1 LKLYKTES
9 KTWLKIIDAIR
20 RWRGI
25 PLECNLAPYQFILT
39 CIHGI
44 GLADKSDKQLQEISK
59 NLRQKTR
66 ATSTNEELQATA
78 YALVAEAC
86 RRILRLSP
94 FDNQILAGIAMHQG
108 KLVELPTGE
117 GKTLVAVF
125 TAYLNALSGQGVHVF
140 TANDYLARRDAAWMG
155 PVYSFLGLSVG
166 VIQESMSIAERQ
178 QAYDSDITYVT
189 AREAGFDYLRDHLAL
204 ESKWTVHRPFHLAII
219 DEADFILIDEARIPM
234 VIAGEADLPACDHY
248 ALARQVETLE
258 PGLDFAVTEN
268 RRNVYL
274 SERGIQ
280 RLETLLECGNLFI
293 ESNRL
298 LLTGINLAL
307 HARVLLHRDIDYIV
321 RNGRIELV
329 DEFTGRLAERRR
341 WPDGIQPAVEAKENL
356 VIQPQGH
363 VLGSIALQHFVKL
376 YPRLCG
382 MTATAQAAA
391 DEFFERYG
399 LKTVVIPPH
408 RPCIRIDHPD
418 MVFANKQAKYQAL
431 MEEIC
436 RVHAG
441 GRPILVGTATIR
453 ESELIAGKLAEQGI
467 ACQVLNAKND
477 EKEAGVI
484 ALAGALSAVT
494 ISTNMAGR
502 GTDIRLGGA
511 DDRDHAAVA
520 VRGGLYVIGCN
531 RHESRRIDFQL
542 RGRSGRQGDPGS
554 SRFFVS
560 LEDDLLVRYQ
570 TTDPMTGQ
578 TKAAKNEQPY
588 AATRINR
595 EIAHLQRVVEGKNAA
610 IRSTLHHYTALV
622 EAQRQQISQW
632 REDVLDG
639 DAGIVRRLTLEA
651 IDHFWAEHL
660 AVISDIRENI
670 HLFRLAGKLPLEQF
684 HNQIHREFSTIKEKI
699 DTAVTTT
706 VQRLEKSPAGN
717 AAANRWKKP
726 AATWVYLENDN
737 PFSEFFSCL
746 ISSRNI
752 GILASAGIQSL
763 IYLPLLLFRRRMKQM
778 PKRPK

>member
-1 LKLYKTES
+1 M
-9 KTWLKIIDAIR
+9 R
-20 RWRGI
+20 RWRGV
-25 PLECNLAPYQFILT
+25 PLECDLAPYRPMLT
-39 CIHGI
+39 CIRNISFLGKTDEQLKEMSGDLQKKAQATGI
-44 GLADKSDKQLQEISK
+44 D
-59 NLRQKTR
+59 
-66 ATSTNEELQATA
+66 EELQATA

-86 RRILRLSP
+86 RRVLHLSP
-94 FDNQILAGIAMHQG
+94 FDCQILAGIAMHQG

-125 TAYLNALSGQGVHVF
+125 TAYLNALCGQGVHIF

-155 PVYSFLGLSVG
+155 PVYSFLGLTVG
-166 VIQESMSIAERQ
+166 VIQESMGISERQ
-178 QAYDSDITYVT
+178 PAYSADITYVT
-189 AREAGFDYLRDHLAL
+189 AREAGFDYLRDHLAH
-204 ESKWTVHRPFHLAII
+204 ERKETVHRPFHLAII

-234 VIAGEADLPACDHY
+234 VIAGPAHLPACDHH
-248 ALARQVETLE
+248 ASARLVEILE
-258 PGLDFAVTEN
+258 PDLDFTVTEN

-280 RLETLLECGNLFI
+280 RLETLLDCGNLFL
-293 ESNRL
+293 ESNRR

-341 WPDGIQPAVEAKENL
+341 WPDGIQQAVEAKENL
-356 VIQPQGH
+356 VIQPQGRIM
-363 VLGSIALQHFVKL
+363 GSIALQHFVKL
-376 YPRLCG
+376 YPRICG
-382 MTATAQAAA
+382 MTATAQAAHY
-391 DEFFERYG
+391 EFFELYG

-418 MVFANKQAKYQAL
+418 MVFAGKQAKYQAL
-431 MEEIC
+431 TEEIC

-453 ESELIAGKLAEQGI
+453 ESELIAAKLTEQRI

-477 EKEAGVI
+477 EKEAGII
-484 ALAGALSAVT
+484 ARAGALSAVT

-502 GTDIRLGGA
+502 GTDILLGGA
-511 DDRDHAAVA
+511 DGRDHAAVA
-520 VRGGLYVIGCN
+520 ARGGLYVIGCN

-542 RGRSGRQGDPGS
+542 RGRAGRQGDPGS

-570 TTDPMTGQ
+570 ATDQMTAQ
-578 TKAAKNEQPY
+578 TKSAGNGRPHPN
-588 AATRINR
+588 RMNR

-610 IRSTLHHYTALV
+610 IRSTLHQYTALV
-622 EAQRQQISQW
+622 EEQRRQICRW
-632 REDVLDG
+632 REDILDG
-639 DAGIVRRLTLEA
+639 EAGMIEHFTLEA

-670 HLFRLAGKLPLEQF
+670 HLFRLAGQAPLEQF
-684 HNQIHREFSTIKEKI
+684 HKQIHGEFHTFKEKI
-699 DTAVTTT
+699 A
-706 VQRLEKSPAGN
+706 
-717 AAANRWKKP
+717 AAANTMVQKPEESATGQEATRGWKKP

-746 ISSRNI
+746 VSSRHI
-752 GILASAGIQSL
+752 GLMASAGIQSL
-763 IYLPLLLFRRRMKQM
+763 FFLPLLLLRKVRSRK
-778 PKRPK
+778 